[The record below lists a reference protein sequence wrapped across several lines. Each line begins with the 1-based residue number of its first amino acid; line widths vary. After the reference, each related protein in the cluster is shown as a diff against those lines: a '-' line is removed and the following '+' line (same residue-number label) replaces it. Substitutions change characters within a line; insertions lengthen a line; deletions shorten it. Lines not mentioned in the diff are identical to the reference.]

1 MITLGISEGFHN
13 SSVCYVE
20 DGEILFASE
29 SERYTGLKNDKWVL
43 SELLELYDYDNMV
56 YYEKPLKK
64 ILEDY

>member
-43 SELLELYDYDNMV
+43 CR
-56 YYEKPLKK
+56 
-64 ILEDY
+64 

>member
-29 SERYTGLKNDKWVL
+29 SERYTGTKNDRWVPG
-43 SELLELYDYDNMV
+43 ELLEKYDYDNIV
-56 YYEKPLKK
+56 YYDRPF
-64 ILEDY
+64 